1 MLRSFVPEQFF
12 LDSKQLVSS
21 IPPHGRSLKLLEPE
35 RRSTMKSKLSSLTC
49 MAAILLLAPV
59 CVADS
64 NNQSKVLKQQER
76 YTLSLE
82 LEFSKKQQNPLEQA
96 ISVLFDVGPN
106 GYATGFL
113 VGNGLVMTAYH
124 VISGNLSTTKKVM
137 LGYKATD
144 VLSVKVFVDGCRA
157 KVIKVDKEAD
167 LALLEMCRSSKLAKA
182 PKFQTAPAKDD
193 KLFLIA
199 RPHGD
204 KVVSHGSFYGNYML
218 GTQEYWSV
226 KIDSRDGFSG
236 SPVYNSNAEVVGV
249 FSGYDWSQKLAL
261 ISPSIR
267 AQKLLE
273 DYNATAKP

>member
-1 MLRSFVPEQFF
+1 
-12 LDSKQLVSS
+12 
-21 IPPHGRSLKLLEPE
+21 
-35 RRSTMKSKLSSLTC
+35 MKSKLCSLTC

-64 NNQSKVLKQQER
+64 NKGQNRLLKQQER

-82 LEFSKKQQNPLEQA
+82 LEFTKKEQNPLEQA

-137 LGYKATD
+137 LGFKGTD
-144 VLSVKVFVDGCRA
+144 ELSVKVFVDGCRA

-167 LALLEMCRSSKLAKA
+167 LALLEMCRNSKLAKA
-182 PKFQTAPAKDD
+182 PKFQTAPNKDD

-218 GTQEYWSV
+218 GNQEYWSV

-236 SPVYNSNAEVVGV
+236 SPVYNSEAEVVGV

>member
-1 MLRSFVPEQFF
+1 
-12 LDSKQLVSS
+12 
-21 IPPHGRSLKLLEPE
+21 
-35 RRSTMKSKLSSLTC
+35 MKSKLCCLTC
-49 MAAILLLAPV
+49 IAALLLLAPV
-59 CVADS
+59 SLAGADS
-64 NNQSKVLKQQER
+64 KGSNRMLKQQER

-82 LEFSKKQQNPLEQA
+82 LEFSKKEQNPLEQA

-137 LGYKATD
+137 LGFKASD
-144 VLSVKVFVDGCRA
+144 ELAVKVFVDGCRA

-167 LALLEMCRSSKLAKA
+167 LALLEMCRNSKNAKA
-182 PKFQTAPAKDD
+182 PVFQTAPSKDD
-193 KLFLIA
+193 KLYLIA

-218 GTQEYWSV
+218 GNQEYWSV

-261 ISPSIR
+261 ISPSTR

>member
-1 MLRSFVPEQFF
+1 
-12 LDSKQLVSS
+12 
-21 IPPHGRSLKLLEPE
+21 
-35 RRSTMKSKLSSLTC
+35 MKSKLCSLTSI
-49 MAAILLLAPV
+49 AALVIMLIAPV
-59 CVADS
+59 CGADKS
-64 NNQSKVLKQQER
+64 SKRTIKQQER
-76 YTLSLE
+76 YTLSME
-82 LEFSKKQQNPLEQA
+82 LEFSKKEQNPLEQA

-124 VISGNLSTTKKVM
+124 VISGNLSNTKKVM
-137 LGYKATD
+137 LGFKASD
-144 VLSVKVFVDGCRA
+144 ELAVKVFVDGCRA

-167 LALLEMCRSSKLAKA
+167 LALLEMCRSSKDTRT
-182 PKFQTAPAKDD
+182 PKFQTAPNKDD

-204 KVVSHGSFYGNYML
+204 KIVTHGSFYGNYML
-218 GTQEYWSV
+218 GNQEYWSV

-236 SPVYNSNAEVVGV
+236 SPVYNANAEVVGV
-249 FSGYDWSQKLAL
+249 FSGYDWAQKLAL

-273 DYNATAKP
+273 DYNSTAKP

>member
-1 MLRSFVPEQFF
+1 
-12 LDSKQLVSS
+12 
-21 IPPHGRSLKLLEPE
+21 
-35 RRSTMKSKLSSLTC
+35 MKSKLCILTC
-49 MAAILLLAPV
+49 MAALVTLVFPPV
-59 CVADS
+59 CFADKS
-64 NNQSKVLKQQER
+64 ASRMLKQQER

-82 LEFSKKQQNPLEQA
+82 LEFTKKAQNPLEHA

-137 LGYKATD
+137 LGFKAND
-144 VLSVKVFVDGCRA
+144 ELNVKVFVDGCRA
-157 KVIKVDKEAD
+157 KVIRVDKEAD
-167 LALLEMCRSSKLAKA
+167 LALLEMCRNSKTAKA
-182 PKFQTAPAKDD
+182 PKFQTAPSKDD

-218 GTQEYWSV
+218 GNQEYWSV

-236 SPVYNSNAEVVGV
+236 SPVYNQNAEVVGV

-261 ISPSIR
+261 ISPSTR

-273 DYNATAKP
+273 DYQASNP

>member
-1 MLRSFVPEQFF
+1 
-12 LDSKQLVSS
+12 
-21 IPPHGRSLKLLEPE
+21 
-35 RRSTMKSKLSSLTC
+35 MKSKLCSLTC
-49 MAAILLLAPV
+49 MAALVLLLAPV
-59 CVADS
+59 CVADKSS
-64 NNQSKVLKQQER
+64 NLRMLKQQER

-82 LEFSKKQQNPLEQA
+82 LEFSKKEQNPLEQA

-137 LGYKATD
+137 LGFKASDELT
-144 VLSVKVFVDGCRA
+144 VKVFVDGCRA
-157 KVIKVDKEAD
+157 KVLRVDKEAD
-167 LALLEMCRSSKLAKA
+167 LALLEMCRNSKQAKA
-182 PKFQTAPAKDD
+182 PKFETAPNKDD

-204 KVVSHGSFYGNYML
+204 KIVSHGSFYGNYML
-218 GTQEYWSV
+218 GNQEYWSV

-236 SPVYNSNAEVVGV
+236 SPVYNSEAEVVGV

-261 ISPSIR
+261 ISPSPR
-267 AQKLLE
+267 AQKLLD
-273 DYNATAKP
+273 DYNATPKP

>member
-1 MLRSFVPEQFF
+1 
-12 LDSKQLVSS
+12 
-21 IPPHGRSLKLLEPE
+21 
-35 RRSTMKSKLSSLTC
+35 MKSKLSSLTC
-49 MAAILLLAPV
+49 MAALLLMLAPV
-59 CVADS
+59 CAADKS
-64 NNQSKVLKQQER
+64 SSRALKQQER

-82 LEFSKKQQNPLEQA
+82 LEFAKKDQNPLEQA

-137 LGYKATD
+137 LGFKATD
-144 VLSVKVFVDGCRA
+144 ELSVKVFVDGCRA
-157 KVIKVDKEAD
+157 KVIRVDKEAD
-167 LALLEMCRSSKLAKA
+167 LALLEMCRNSKNAKA
-182 PKFQTAPAKDD
+182 PVFQTAPNKDD

-218 GTQEYWSV
+218 GNQEYWSV

-236 SPVYNSNAEVVGV
+236 SPVYNSEAEVVGV

-273 DYNATAKP
+273 DYNAAPKP

>member
-1 MLRSFVPEQFF
+1 
-12 LDSKQLVSS
+12 
-21 IPPHGRSLKLLEPE
+21 
-35 RRSTMKSKLSSLTC
+35 MKSKLCGLTSI
-49 MAAILLLAPV
+49 ALVVLLLTPISA
-59 CVADS
+59 ADTS
-64 NNQSKVLKQQER
+64 SSRMLKQQER

-82 LEFSKKQQNPLEQA
+82 LEFTKKSQNPLEHA
-96 ISVLFDVGPN
+96 ISILFDVGPN

-124 VISGNLSTTKKVM
+124 VISGNLSSTKKVM
-137 LGYKATD
+137 LGFRPEEE
-144 VLSVKVFVDGCRA
+144 LSVKVFVEGCRA

-167 LALLEMCRSSKLAKA
+167 LALLEMCRNSKTAKA
-182 PKFQTAPAKDD
+182 PTFQTSPTKDD

-204 KVVSHGSFYGNYML
+204 KVVTHGSFYGNYML
-218 GTQEYWSV
+218 GNQEYWSV

-236 SPVYNSNAEVVGV
+236 SPVYNSKAEVVGV

-261 ISPSIR
+261 ISPSIK

-273 DYNATAKP
+273 EYNAIPKP

>member
-1 MLRSFVPEQFF
+1 
-12 LDSKQLVSS
+12 
-21 IPPHGRSLKLLEPE
+21 
-35 RRSTMKSKLSSLTC
+35 
-49 MAAILLLAPV
+49 MAALVTLVFPPV
-59 CVADS
+59 CFADKS
-64 NNQSKVLKQQER
+64 ATRMLKQQER

-82 LEFSKKQQNPLEQA
+82 LEFTKKEQNPLEHA

-137 LGYKATD
+137 LGFKAND
-144 VLSVKVFVDGCRA
+144 ELNVKVFVDGCRA
-157 KVIKVDKEAD
+157 KVIRVDKEAD
-167 LALLEMCRSSKLAKA
+167 LALLEMCRNSKSAKA
-182 PKFQTAPAKDD
+182 PKFQTAPSKDD

-204 KVVSHGSFYGNYML
+204 KIVSHGSFYGNYML

-236 SPVYNSNAEVVGV
+236 SPVYNQNAEVVGV

-261 ISPSIR
+261 ISPSTR

-273 DYNATAKP
+273 DYQASNP

>member
-1 MLRSFVPEQFF
+1 
-12 LDSKQLVSS
+12 
-21 IPPHGRSLKLLEPE
+21 
-35 RRSTMKSKLSSLTC
+35 MKSKLCSLTC
-49 MAAILLLAPV
+49 IAALLMLAPV
-59 CVADS
+59 CLADS
-64 NNQSKVLKQQER
+64 KSPNRMLKQQER

-82 LEFSKKQQNPLEQA
+82 LEFSKKEQNPLEQA

-137 LGYKATD
+137 LGFKATD
-144 VLSVKVFVDGCRA
+144 ELAVKVFVDGCRA

-167 LALLEMCRSSKLAKA
+167 LALLEMCRNSKNAK
-182 PKFQTAPAKDD
+182 PPVFQTAPVKDD

-218 GTQEYWSV
+218 GNQEYWSV

-267 AQKLLE
+267 AQKLLD
-273 DYNATAKP
+273 DYMASQP

>member
-1 MLRSFVPEQFF
+1 
-12 LDSKQLVSS
+12 
-21 IPPHGRSLKLLEPE
+21 
-35 RRSTMKSKLSSLTC
+35 MKSKLCSLSC
-49 MAAILLLAPV
+49 MAALVFLLLAPV
-59 CVADS
+59 CVADKGS
-64 NNQSKVLKQQER
+64 NRMLKQQER

-82 LEFSKKQQNPLEQA
+82 LEFSKKAQNPLEQA

-137 LGYKATD
+137 LGFKASD
-144 VLSVKVFVDGCRA
+144 ELAVKVFVDGCRA

-167 LALLEMCRSSKLAKA
+167 LALLEMCRGSKLAKA
-182 PKFQTAPAKDD
+182 PVFQTSPSKDD

-267 AQKLLE
+267 AQKLLD
-273 DYNATAKP
+273 DYNATPKP

>member
-1 MLRSFVPEQFF
+1 
-12 LDSKQLVSS
+12 
-21 IPPHGRSLKLLEPE
+21 
-35 RRSTMKSKLSSLTC
+35 MKSKLRSLTC
-49 MAAILLLAPV
+49 MAALVTFVFPPV
-59 CVADS
+59 CFADKS
-64 NNQSKVLKQQER
+64 ASRMLKQQER

-82 LEFSKKQQNPLEQA
+82 LEFTKKEQNPLEHA

-124 VISGNLSTTKKVM
+124 VISGNLSSTKKVM
-137 LGYKATD
+137 LGFKPSD
-144 VLSVKVFVDGCRA
+144 ELRVKVYVDGCKA
-157 KVIKVDKEAD
+157 KVIRVDKEAD
-167 LALLEMCRSSKLAKA
+167 LALLEMCRNSKNAKA
-182 PKFQTAPAKDD
+182 PKFQTAPSKDD

-218 GTQEYWSV
+218 GNQEYWSV

-236 SPVYNSNAEVVGV
+236 SPVYNSDAEVVGV

-261 ISPSIR
+261 ISPSTR

-273 DYNATAKP
+273 DYQASNP

>member
-1 MLRSFVPEQFF
+1 
-12 LDSKQLVSS
+12 
-21 IPPHGRSLKLLEPE
+21 
-35 RRSTMKSKLSSLTC
+35 MKSKLCSLTC
-49 MAAILLLAPV
+49 IAVFLLLTPV
-59 CVADS
+59 SLAEKKPS
-64 NNQSKVLKQQER
+64 SKMLKQQER

-82 LEFSKKQQNPLEQA
+82 LEFAKKQQNPLEQA

-113 VGNGLVMTAYH
+113 VGDGLVMTAYH
-124 VISGNLSTTKKVM
+124 VISGNLSNTKKVM
-137 LGYKATD
+137 LGFKASDELT
-144 VLSVKVFVDGCRA
+144 VKVFIQGCKA

-167 LALLEMCRSSKLAKA
+167 LALLEMCRGSKAKA
-182 PKFQTAPAKDD
+182 PVFQTAPNKDD

-204 KVVSHGSFYGNYML
+204 KVVSHGSFIGNYML
-218 GTQEYWSV
+218 GNQEYWSV

-273 DYNATAKP
+273 DYNASVKP

>member
-1 MLRSFVPEQFF
+1 
-12 LDSKQLVSS
+12 
-21 IPPHGRSLKLLEPE
+21 
-35 RRSTMKSKLSSLTC
+35 MKSKLCSLTC
-49 MAAILLLAPV
+49 IAAILLLAPV
-59 CVADS
+59 CIADKR
-64 NNQSKVLKQQER
+64 NANKILKQQER

-82 LEFSKKQQNPLEQA
+82 LEFSKKSQNPLEQA

-124 VISGNLSTTKKVM
+124 VISGNLSSTKKVM
-137 LGYKATD
+137 LGFKASD
-144 VLSVKVFVDGCRA
+144 ELAVKVFVDGCRA

-167 LALLEMCRSSKLAKA
+167 LALLEMCRNSKVAKA
-182 PKFQTAPAKDD
+182 PVFQTAPVKDD

-218 GTQEYWSV
+218 GNQEYWSV

-273 DYNATAKP
+273 DYNSAAKP

>member
-1 MLRSFVPEQFF
+1 M
-12 LDSKQLVSS
+12 KC
-21 IPPHGRSLKLLEPE
+21 KLC
-35 RRSTMKSKLSSLTC
+35 SLTC
-49 MAAILLLAPV
+49 MAALVLVLLAPV
-59 CVADS
+59 SAADS
-64 NNQSKVLKQQER
+64 KSANRMLKQQER

-82 LEFSKKQQNPLEQA
+82 LEFSKKEQNPLEQA

-124 VISGNLSTTKKVM
+124 VISGNLSATKKVM
-137 LGYKATD
+137 LGFKASDELT
-144 VLSVKVFVDGCRA
+144 VKVYVDGCRA
-157 KVIKVDKEAD
+157 KVMKVDKEAD
-167 LALLEMCRSSKLAKA
+167 LALLEMCRGSKNTKA
-182 PKFQTAPAKDD
+182 PKFQTAPSKDD

-236 SPVYNSNAEVVGV
+236 SPVYNSDAEVVGV

-273 DYNATAKP
+273 DYNSTTKP

>member
-1 MLRSFVPEQFF
+1 
-12 LDSKQLVSS
+12 
-21 IPPHGRSLKLLEPE
+21 
-35 RRSTMKSKLSSLTC
+35 MKSKLCSLTC
-49 MAAILLLAPV
+49 IAALLLLAPV
-59 CVADS
+59 SVSLADS
-64 NNQSKVLKQQER
+64 KSSNRVLKQQER

-82 LEFSKKQQNPLEQA
+82 LEFTKKEQNPLEQA

-137 LGYKATD
+137 LGFKATD
-144 VLSVKVFVDGCRA
+144 DLSVKVFVDGCRA

-167 LALLEMCRSSKLAKA
+167 LALLEMCRNSKAAKA
-182 PKFQTAPAKDD
+182 PKFQTAPNRDD

-218 GTQEYWSV
+218 GNQEYWSV

-249 FSGYDWSQKLAL
+249 FSGYDWAQKLAL
-261 ISPSIR
+261 ISPSTR
-267 AQKLLE
+267 AQKLLA
-273 DYNATAKP
+273 DYNSNGKP

>member
-1 MLRSFVPEQFF
+1 
-12 LDSKQLVSS
+12 
-21 IPPHGRSLKLLEPE
+21 
-35 RRSTMKSKLSSLTC
+35 MKSKLFSLTC
-49 MAAILLLAPV
+49 IAVFLLLTPV
-59 CVADS
+59 CLAEK
-64 NNQSKVLKQQER
+64 NRSKILKQQER

-113 VGNGLVMTAYH
+113 VGDGLVMTAHH
-124 VISGNLSTTKKVM
+124 VISGNLSNTKKVM
-137 LGYKATD
+137 LGFKASDELT
-144 VLSVKVFVDGCRA
+144 VKVFIQGCRA

-167 LALLEMCRSSKLAKA
+167 LALLEMCRGSKAKA
-182 PKFQTAPAKDD
+182 PVFQTAPNKDD

-204 KVVSHGSFYGNYML
+204 KVVSHGSFIGNYML
-218 GTQEYWSV
+218 GNQEYWSV

-236 SPVYNSNAEVVGV
+236 SPVYNANAEVVGV

-273 DYNATAKP
+273 EYNATVKP

>member
-1 MLRSFVPEQFF
+1 
-12 LDSKQLVSS
+12 
-21 IPPHGRSLKLLEPE
+21 
-35 RRSTMKSKLSSLTC
+35 MKSKLCSLTC
-49 MAAILLLAPV
+49 ISAILLLAPV
-59 CVADS
+59 CIADKS
-64 NNQSKVLKQQER
+64 PNRMLKQQER

-82 LEFSKKQQNPLEQA
+82 LEFSKKDQNPLEQA

-124 VISGNLSTTKKVM
+124 VISGNLSSTKKVM
-137 LGYKATD
+137 LGFKAAD
-144 VLSVKVFVDGCRA
+144 ELSVKVFVDGCRA
-157 KVIKVDKEAD
+157 KVIRVDKEAD
-167 LALLEMCRSSKLAKA
+167 LALLEICRNSKSAKA
-182 PKFQTAPAKDD
+182 PVFQTAPNKDD

-218 GTQEYWSV
+218 GNQEYWSV

-236 SPVYNSNAEVVGV
+236 SPVYNQNAEVVGV
-249 FSGYDWSQKLAL
+249 FSGYDWAQKLAL

-273 DYNATAKP
+273 EYNSTAKP

>member
-1 MLRSFVPEQFF
+1 M
-12 LDSKQLVSS
+12 K
-21 IPPHGRSLKLLEPE
+21 KLC
-35 RRSTMKSKLSSLTC
+35 SLTC

-64 NNQSKVLKQQER
+64 NKSQSRLLKQQER

-82 LEFSKKQQNPLEQA
+82 LEFTKKEQNPLEQA

-137 LGYKATD
+137 LGFKGTD
-144 VLSVKVFVDGCRA
+144 ELSVKVFVDGCRA

-167 LALLEMCRSSKLAKA
+167 LALLEMCRGSKAAKA
-182 PKFQTAPAKDD
+182 PKFQTAPNKDD

-218 GTQEYWSV
+218 GNQEYWSV

-236 SPVYNSNAEVVGV
+236 SPVYNSEAEVVGV

>member
-1 MLRSFVPEQFF
+1 
-12 LDSKQLVSS
+12 
-21 IPPHGRSLKLLEPE
+21 
-35 RRSTMKSKLSSLTC
+35 MKSKLCSLTC
-49 MAAILLLAPV
+49 MAALVTLVFPPV
-59 CVADS
+59 CFADKS
-64 NNQSKVLKQQER
+64 ASRMLKQQER

-82 LEFSKKQQNPLEQA
+82 LEFTKKEQNPLEHA

-124 VISGNLSTTKKVM
+124 VISGNLSNTKKVM
-137 LGYKATD
+137 LGFKPRD
-144 VLSVKVFVDGCRA
+144 ELNVKVFVDGCRA
-157 KVIKVDKEAD
+157 KVIRVDKEAD
-167 LALLEMCRSSKLAKA
+167 LALLEMCRNSKTAKA
-182 PKFQTAPAKDD
+182 PKFQTAPNKDD

-204 KVVSHGSFYGNYML
+204 KVVSHGSFHGNYML

-261 ISPSIR
+261 ISPSTR

-273 DYNATAKP
+273 DYQAENPSEP

>member
-1 MLRSFVPEQFF
+1 
-12 LDSKQLVSS
+12 
-21 IPPHGRSLKLLEPE
+21 
-35 RRSTMKSKLSSLTC
+35 MKSKLCSLTC
-49 MAAILLLAPV
+49 MAALLLLAPL
-59 CVADS
+59 CAADS
-64 NNQSKVLKQQER
+64 KKNSSKMLKQQER

-82 LEFSKKQQNPLEQA
+82 LEFSKKEQNPLEQA

-137 LGYKATD
+137 LGFKSTD
-144 VLSVKVFVDGCRA
+144 ELTVKVFVDGCRA

-167 LALLEMCRSSKLAKA
+167 LALLEMCRGSKNAKA
-182 PKFQTAPAKDD
+182 PKFQTAPNKDD
-193 KLFLIA
+193 QLFLIA

-218 GTQEYWSV
+218 GNQEYWSV

-236 SPVYNSNAEVVGV
+236 SPVYNSDAEVVGV

-273 DYNATAKP
+273 EYTSSVKP

>member
-1 MLRSFVPEQFF
+1 
-12 LDSKQLVSS
+12 
-21 IPPHGRSLKLLEPE
+21 
-35 RRSTMKSKLSSLTC
+35 
-49 MAAILLLAPV
+49 MAALVTLMLAPV
-59 CVADS
+59 CFADK
-64 NNQSKVLKQQER
+64 NKNKVLKQQER

-82 LEFSKKQQNPLEQA
+82 LEFTKKEQNPLEHA

-137 LGYKATD
+137 LGFKASD
-144 VLSVKVFVDGCRA
+144 ELAVKVYVDGCRA

-167 LALLEMCRSSKLAKA
+167 LALLEMCRNSKSAKA
-182 PKFQTAPAKDD
+182 PKFQTAPNKDD

-218 GTQEYWSV
+218 GNQEYWSV

-236 SPVYNSNAEVVGV
+236 SPVYNANAEVVGV

-261 ISPSIR
+261 ISPSTR

-273 DYNATAKP
+273 DYQANPNP

>member
-1 MLRSFVPEQFF
+1 
-12 LDSKQLVSS
+12 
-21 IPPHGRSLKLLEPE
+21 
-35 RRSTMKSKLSSLTC
+35 
-49 MAAILLLAPV
+49 
-59 CVADS
+59 
-64 NNQSKVLKQQER
+64 
-76 YTLSLE
+76 
-82 LEFSKKQQNPLEQA
+82 
-96 ISVLFDVGPN
+96 
-106 GYATGFL
+106 
-113 VGNGLVMTAYH
+113 MTAYH
-124 VISGNLSTTKKVM
+124 VISGNLSSTKKVM
-137 LGYKATD
+137 LGFKATD
-144 VLSVKVFVDGCRA
+144 ELGVKVYVDGCRA

-167 LALLEMCRSSKLAKA
+167 LALLEMCRNSKNAKA
-182 PKFQTAPAKDD
+182 PVFQTAPVKDD

-236 SPVYNSNAEVVGV
+236 SPVYNSKAEVVGV

>member
-1 MLRSFVPEQFF
+1 
-12 LDSKQLVSS
+12 
-21 IPPHGRSLKLLEPE
+21 
-35 RRSTMKSKLSSLTC
+35 
-49 MAAILLLAPV
+49 MAALLLLAPV
-59 CVADS
+59 CVADKS
-64 NNQSKVLKQQER
+64 PNRVLKQQER

-82 LEFSKKQQNPLEQA
+82 LEFSKKQQNPFEQA

-113 VGNGLVMTAYH
+113 VGDGLVMTAYH

-137 LGYKATD
+137 LGFKASD
-144 VLSVKVFVDGCRA
+144 ELAVKVYVDGCRA
-157 KVIKVDKEAD
+157 RVLRVDKEAD
-167 LALLEMCRSSKLAKA
+167 LALLEMCRNSKQAKA
-182 PKFQTAPAKDD
+182 PKFQTAPSKDD

-204 KVVSHGSFYGNYML
+204 KIVSHGSFYGNYML
-218 GTQEYWSV
+218 GNQEYWSV

-236 SPVYNSNAEVVGV
+236 SPVYNSEAEVVGV

-267 AQKLLE
+267 AQKLLD

>member
-1 MLRSFVPEQFF
+1 MALVTF
-12 LDSKQLVSS
+12 LFTPSSGAADKFSK
-21 IPPHGRSLKLLEPE
+21 
-35 RRSTMKSKLSSLTC
+35 T
-49 MAAILLLAPV
+49 
-59 CVADS
+59 
-64 NNQSKVLKQQER
+64 LKQQER

-82 LEFSKKQQNPLEQA
+82 LEFSKKEQNPLEHA

-124 VISGNLSTTKKVM
+124 VISGNLSSTKKVM
-137 LGYKATD
+137 LGFRASD
-144 VLSVKVFVDGCRA
+144 ELSVKVFVDGCRA
-157 KVIKVDKEAD
+157 RVLKVDKEAD
-167 LALLEMCRSSKLAKA
+167 LALLEMCKSKDVKA
-182 PKFQTAPAKDD
+182 PTFQTSPTKDD

-204 KVVSHGSFYGNYML
+204 KVVSHGSFFGSYML
-218 GTQEYWSV
+218 GNQQYWSV

-261 ISPSIR
+261 ISPSTK
-267 AQKLLE
+267 AQKLLDE
-273 DYNATAKP
+273 YIAEPKP

>member
-1 MLRSFVPEQFF
+1 MKKLC
-12 LDSKQLVSS
+12 
-21 IPPHGRSLKLLEPE
+21 SL
-35 RRSTMKSKLSSLTC
+35 SC
-49 MAAILLLAPV
+49 MAALVTLMLAPV
-59 CVADS
+59 CLADK
-64 NNQSKVLKQQER
+64 NTTKVMKQQER

-82 LEFSKKQQNPLEQA
+82 LEFTKKEQNPLEHA

-137 LGYKATD
+137 LGFKASD
-144 VLSVKVFVDGCRA
+144 ELSVKVFVDGCRA

-167 LALLEMCRSSKLAKA
+167 LALLEMCRNSKSAKA
-182 PKFQTAPAKDD
+182 PKFQTAPSRDD

-204 KVVSHGSFYGNYML
+204 KIVSHGSFYGNYML
-218 GTQEYWSV
+218 GNQEYWSV

-261 ISPSIR
+261 ISPSTR

-273 DYNATAKP
+273 EYQANPNP

>member
-1 MLRSFVPEQFF
+1 
-12 LDSKQLVSS
+12 
-21 IPPHGRSLKLLEPE
+21 
-35 RRSTMKSKLSSLTC
+35 MKSKLCSLTC
-49 MAAILLLAPV
+49 IAALVLLLAPI
-59 CVADS
+59 CVADKKP
-64 NNQSKVLKQQER
+64 NNRLLKQQER
-76 YTLSLE
+76 YTVSLE
-82 LEFSKKQQNPLEQA
+82 LEFSKKEQNPLEQA

-137 LGYKATD
+137 LGFKGTD
-144 VLSVKVFVDGCRA
+144 ELSVKVFVGGCRA
-157 KVIKVDKEAD
+157 KVMKVDKEAD
-167 LALLEMCRSSKLAKA
+167 LALLEMCRSSKNAKA
-182 PKFQTAPAKDD
+182 PVFQTAPNKDD

-204 KVVSHGSFYGNYML
+204 KIVSHGSFYGNYML
-218 GTQEYWSV
+218 GNQEYWSV

-267 AQKLLE
+267 AQKLLD
-273 DYNATAKP
+273 DYNASAKP

>member
-1 MLRSFVPEQFF
+1 
-12 LDSKQLVSS
+12 
-21 IPPHGRSLKLLEPE
+21 
-35 RRSTMKSKLSSLTC
+35 MKSKLRSLTC

-59 CVADS
+59 CVAES
-64 NNQSKVLKQQER
+64 NKKPSRLKQQER

-82 LEFSKKQQNPLEQA
+82 LEFSKKEQNPLEQA

-137 LGYKATD
+137 LGFKAKD
-144 VLSVKVFVDGCRA
+144 ELAVKVFVDGCRA

-167 LALLEMCRSSKLAKA
+167 LALLEMCRTSKSATA
-182 PKFQTAPAKDD
+182 PKFQTAPNKDD
-193 KLFLIA
+193 KLILIA

-218 GTQEYWSV
+218 GNQEYWSV

-236 SPVYNSNAEVVGV
+236 SPVYNSEAEVVGV

>member
-1 MLRSFVPEQFF
+1 
-12 LDSKQLVSS
+12 
-21 IPPHGRSLKLLEPE
+21 
-35 RRSTMKSKLSSLTC
+35 MKSKLCSLTC
-49 MAAILLLAPV
+49 MAALVTLVFPPV
-59 CVADS
+59 CFADKS
-64 NNQSKVLKQQER
+64 ASRVLKQQER

-82 LEFSKKQQNPLEQA
+82 LEFTKREQNPLEHA

-137 LGYKATD
+137 LGFKASD
-144 VLSVKVFVDGCRA
+144 ELSVKVYVDGCRA
-157 KVIKVDKEAD
+157 KVIRVDKEAD
-167 LALLEMCRSSKLAKA
+167 LALLEMCRNSKSAKA
-182 PKFQTAPAKDD
+182 PKFQTAPSKDD

-218 GTQEYWSV
+218 GNQEYWSV

-261 ISPSIR
+261 ISPSTR

-273 DYNATAKP
+273 DYQADNP

>member
-1 MLRSFVPEQFF
+1 
-12 LDSKQLVSS
+12 
-21 IPPHGRSLKLLEPE
+21 
-35 RRSTMKSKLSSLTC
+35 MKSKLCSLTC
-49 MAAILLLAPV
+49 IAALIMVLLAPV
-59 CVADS
+59 CAADS
-64 NNQSKVLKQQER
+64 NSPSRMLKQQER

-82 LEFSKKQQNPLEQA
+82 LEFSKKDQNPLEQA

-124 VISGNLSTTKKVM
+124 VISGNLSATKKVM
-137 LGYKATD
+137 LGFKASD
-144 VLSVKVFVDGCRA
+144 ELSVKVYVDGCRA
-157 KVIKVDKEAD
+157 RVMKVDKEAD
-167 LALLEMCRSSKLAKA
+167 LALLEMCRGSKNTKA
-182 PKFQTAPAKDD
+182 PKFQTAPSKDD

-218 GTQEYWSV
+218 GNQEYWSV

-273 DYNATAKP
+273 DYISTAKP

>member
-1 MLRSFVPEQFF
+1 
-12 LDSKQLVSS
+12 
-21 IPPHGRSLKLLEPE
+21 
-35 RRSTMKSKLSSLTC
+35 MKSKLCSLTC
-49 MAAILLLAPV
+49 IAALVMVLLAPV
-59 CVADS
+59 SAADS
-64 NNQSKVLKQQER
+64 KSANRMLKQQER

-82 LEFSKKQQNPLEQA
+82 LEFSKKEQNPLEQA

-124 VISGNLSTTKKVM
+124 VISGNLSATKKVM
-137 LGYKATD
+137 LGFKAHD
-144 VLSVKVFVDGCRA
+144 ELSVKVYVDGCRA
-157 KVIKVDKEAD
+157 KVMKVDKEAD
-167 LALLEMCRSSKLAKA
+167 LALLEMCRGSKNTKA
-182 PKFQTAPAKDD
+182 PKFQTAPNKDD

-204 KVVSHGSFYGNYML
+204 KVVTHGSFYGNYML
-218 GTQEYWSV
+218 GNQEYWSV

-236 SPVYNSNAEVVGV
+236 SPVYNANAEVVGV

-273 DYNATAKP
+273 DYNSTAKP

>member
-1 MLRSFVPEQFF
+1 
-12 LDSKQLVSS
+12 
-21 IPPHGRSLKLLEPE
+21 
-35 RRSTMKSKLSSLTC
+35 MKSKLCSLTC
-49 MAAILLLAPV
+49 IAALVMLLLAPV
-59 CVADS
+59 SAADS
-64 NNQSKVLKQQER
+64 KSANRMLKQQER

-82 LEFSKKQQNPLEQA
+82 LEFSKKEQNPLEQA

-137 LGYKATD
+137 LGFKASD
-144 VLSVKVFVDGCRA
+144 ELAVKVFVDGCRA

-167 LALLEMCRSSKLAKA
+167 LALLEMCRNSKNAKA
-182 PKFQTAPAKDD
+182 PVFQTAPSKDD

-218 GTQEYWSV
+218 GNQEYWSV

-261 ISPSIR
+261 ISPSTR

>member
-1 MLRSFVPEQFF
+1 MSEQTEAQM
-12 LDSKQLVSS
+12 K
-21 IPPHGRSLKLLEPE
+21 RKLI
-35 RRSTMKSKLSSLTC
+35 SLTS
-49 MAAILLLAPV
+49 MALVILLLTPI
-59 CVADS
+59 CLADS
-64 NNQSKVLKQQER
+64 NSRILKQQER

-82 LEFSKKQQNPLEQA
+82 LEFTKKEQNPLEHA

-124 VISGNLSTTKKVM
+124 VISGNLSSTKKVM
-137 LGYKATD
+137 LGFRTD
-144 VLSVKVFVDGCRA
+144 DELSVKVYVEGCRA

-167 LALLEMCRSSKLAKA
+167 LALLEMCRGSKEAKA
-182 PKFQTAPAKDD
+182 PTFQTAPTKDD
-193 KLFLIA
+193 KLVLIA

-236 SPVYNSNAEVVGV
+236 SPVYNSKAEVVGV

-273 DYNATAKP
+273 DYNSTPKP

>member
-1 MLRSFVPEQFF
+1 MKRKLACLTSMA
-12 LDSKQLVSS
+12 LV
-21 IPPHGRSLKLLEPE
+21 
-35 RRSTMKSKLSSLTC
+35 T
-49 MAAILLLAPV
+49 LLLTPL
-59 CVADS
+59 CVADTS
-64 NNQSKVLKQQER
+64 ASRMLKQQER

-82 LEFSKKQQNPLEQA
+82 LEFTKKDQNALEHA
-96 ISVLFDVGPN
+96 MSVLFDVGPN

-124 VISGNLSTTKKVM
+124 VISGNLSGTKKIM
-137 LGYKATD
+137 LGFRPED
-144 VLSVKVFVDGCRA
+144 ELNVKVYIEGCRA

-167 LALLEMCRSSKLAKA
+167 LALLEMCRSSKDAK
-182 PKFQTAPAKDD
+182 PPTFQTAPTKDD
-193 KLFLIA
+193 KLVLIA

-204 KVVSHGSFYGNYML
+204 KVISHGSFYGNYML
-218 GTQEYWSV
+218 GNQEYWSV

-236 SPVYNSNAEVVGV
+236 SPVYNSKAEVVGV

-273 DYNATAKP
+273 DYHSAKP